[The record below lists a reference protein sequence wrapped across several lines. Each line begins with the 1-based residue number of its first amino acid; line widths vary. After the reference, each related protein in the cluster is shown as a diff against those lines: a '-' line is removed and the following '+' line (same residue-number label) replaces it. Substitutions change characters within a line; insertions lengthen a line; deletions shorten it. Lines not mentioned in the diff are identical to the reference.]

1 MKAVVLGVL
10 LAVLPMIAQAVEPD
24 EILADPALEARAR
37 VISRQLRCVVC
48 QNQDIDSSNAGVARD
63 LRLLVRERLTAGDSN
78 AKVVDYIHA
87 RYGDFVLLKP
97 PFTRRTVVLW
107 FAPLVLIF
115 AGVVAGCLSLGR
127 ARRGRTNAPLEPE
140 DEARIAA
147 AMDRYS
153 QKGSE

>member
-1 MKAVVLGVL
+1 MKAVVLAVL
-10 LAVLPMIAQAVEPD
+10 LAVLPMLAQAVEPD

-37 VISRQLRCVVC
+37 VISKQLRCVVC

-78 AKVVDYIHA
+78 AEVVDYIHA

-107 FAPLVLIF
+107 LAPLVLIF
-115 AGVVAGCLSLGR
+115 AAVLAGGLSLSP
-127 ARRGRTNAPLEPE
+127 ARRRRTDAALDPE

-147 AMDRYS
+147 AMDRYK
-153 QKGSE
+153 QGGSE